1 MQNFETSNPVGVGAN
16 RVRPDET
23 DLAILRELVDNA
35 RLPNNTLAS
44 RVGVAPSTSL
54 ARVRALVESGVI
66 RGFHADVD
74 PDAFGLGIAAM
85 ISIRVHPHG
94 RSRMAEVSSRLR
106 GLPNVLNVYLLG
118 GDTDF
123 LVHVRCAS
131 PAHLRD
137 FVADNLGADP
147 DIADIHT
154 DLIFE
159 HDTAGGLPTAPATPP
174 TSRRPGA

>member
-1 MQNFETSNPVGVGAN
+1 MQNFDANGPASVGVNPIRLDA
-16 RVRPDET
+16 T
-23 DLAILRELVDNA
+23 DLAILCELVDNA

-54 ARVRALVESGVI
+54 ARVRALVESGVV

-74 PDAFGLGIAAM
+74 PEAFGLGIAAL
-85 ISIRVHPHG
+85 ISIRVHPQG
-94 RSRMAEVSSRLR
+94 RSRMAEIMRRLR
-106 GLPNVLNVYLLG
+106 GLPNVLNVFLLG

-123 LVHVRCAS
+123 LVHVRCVS

-147 DIADIHT
+147 DVADIHT
-154 DLIFE
+154 DLVFD
-159 HDTAGGLPTAPATPP
+159 HYAAGGLPAAPA
-174 TSRRPGA
+174 